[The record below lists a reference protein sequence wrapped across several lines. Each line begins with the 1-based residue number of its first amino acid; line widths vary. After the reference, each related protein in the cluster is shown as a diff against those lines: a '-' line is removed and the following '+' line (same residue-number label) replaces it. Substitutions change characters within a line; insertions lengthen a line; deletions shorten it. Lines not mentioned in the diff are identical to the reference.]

1 MPAELEPALAQAFI
15 DLLDLCISTVR
26 HATDYDLPSD
36 NGNDGGSVGGGTLS
50 YNVVLTLSH
59 MYVFPRRRETH
70 TLAMSGSSLSINS
83 LGFAGLLLVKSHD
96 ELEALV
102 AEGPA
107 NLLKAV
113 ACESIHELQVSGG
126 PEFDGDLGNP

>member
-1 MPAELEPALAQAFI
+1 M
-15 DLLDLCISTVR
+15 
-26 HATDYDLPSD
+26 
-36 NGNDGGSVGGGTLS
+36 LS

-70 TLAMSGSSLSINS
+70 TLAVSHEPLSINS

-113 ACESIHELQVSGG
+113 ACESMHELQVSGG
-126 PEFDGDLGNP
+126 PEFDGDLANP